1 MIHHINFRVIAHA
14 TEDLSKV
21 DSALDFFLGVACA
34 PRGGHASGT
43 LAECAADASLKAE
56 LNNLKETI
64 ETEGHFGNPIHIKTA
79 VLKKKAACSKFVQF
93 FKDNI
98 SEEDLETLREQM
110 PERLDDDLNFYM
122 RFSKQAAANGKLKF
136 TESSDAI
143 SVRVKIETY
152 PKSWE
157 KAGPIVEELFGQ
169 K

>member
-14 TEDLSKV
+14 TEDLSGV
-21 DSALDFFLGVACA
+21 GSALDFFLA
-34 PRGGHASGT
+34 PCLSPK
-43 LAECAADASLKAE
+43 ENPAD
-56 LNNLKETI
+56 LKETI
-64 ETEGHFGNPIHIKTA
+64 ETEGHFNNPIHILTA
-79 VLKKKAACSKFVQF
+79 VLKKKGACSKFVQF
-93 FKDNI
+93 FKENI

-122 RFSKQAAANGKLKF
+122 RFSKQAAAVGKLKF

-143 SVRVKIETY
+143 FVRVKIETY

-157 KAGPIVEELFGQ
+157 KAGPIVEELFGS